1 MNASPVSQQLK
12 LAGTF
17 GPADRTVTK
26 AAYLCVPVEQRHHH
40 DHFPVK
46 SAQACL
52 LIYEVRPH
60 EPKISV
66 TTMDQ
71 FGLNTL
77 DVQSSKW
84 LAVPVQLVRPASQAT
99 N

>member
-1 MNASPVSQQLK
+1 MS
-12 LAGTF
+12 
-17 GPADRTVTK
+17 
-26 AAYLCVPVEQRHHH
+26 
-40 DHFPVK
+40 
-46 SAQACL
+46 

-71 FGLNTL
+71 FGLNEL

-84 LAVPVQLVRPASQAT
+84 LAVPVQMVRPASQAT